1 MIVLSRVQARDR
13 FGNEQRFDPSDIY
26 DTRVLWDVSIAGDG
40 GTAADMV
47 FKQTSVETPQDLTDG
62 LFQVEHSS
70 EGTYL
75 VMLRTILSQTVT
87 INMALNGIPIANDG
101 AVVIVAPGLPSIP
114 DTILTRSISRTAT
127 GESRTIYI
135 QSRDAYGNYIQEGG
149 IDFRVSLNMLES
161 IAMSGNGD
169 NPLTAQDKV
178 VVEFEDDG
186 FGRLVQV
193 YSREGNFYFDHNFK
207 ISASVDIT
215 DNEDGTYR
223 IRYRSD
229 QVGFVGYPAMPVSKS
244 AMLRRSWPVCNWMA
258 LASIRASG
266 CAAF

>member
-1 MIVLSRVQARDR
+1 MGIASPYPKRPHTFLNDSDIILLSRVQARDR

-26 DTRVLWDVSIAGDG
+26 DTRVLWDVKISGDG

-75 VMLRTILSQTVT
+75 VMLRTILSQTVA

-101 AVVIVAPGLPSIP
+101 AIVFVAPGLPSIP
-114 DTILTRSISRTAT
+114 DTILTRTISRTAT

-135 QSRDAYGNYIQEGG
+135 QSRDAYGNFIQEGG
-149 IDFRVSLNMLES
+149 IDFRVSLSMLES

-193 YSREGNFYFDHNFK
+193 FSREGNFYFDHNFK

-229 QVGFVGYPAMPVSKS
+229 QVGFVGYPPPIPV
-244 AMLRRSWPVCNWMA
+244 LP
-258 LASIRASG
+258 LP
-266 CAAF
+266 